1 MYKIFNLKESKSNFC
16 TYKIKKC
23 VINFTFITVVSIL
36 HFLPKKQKNA

>member
-16 TYKIKKC
+16 TYKINKC

-36 HFLPKKQKNA
+36 HLLLNFKKN